1 MEDLSKPEVDE
12 PCDRDVNGEI
22 SPKKQNDEGNDV
34 EDEGQGKSDE
44 TIDEHT
50 TLMDEV
56 KIYAKD
62 VVYETRGPLYLDLCS
77 RTPPHLGALVKSF
90 RKTADGGMGEAEKSG
105 LVHIGDM
112 LLYLNEV
119 DCTLL
124 PFSQIIQEA
133 KNASF
138 PLVMR
143 VLPKVYVPE
152 YFPITISPPPSRSS
166 ESEASSANPWGK
178 FGQMLDMRTKRSSF
192 TETIK
197 PQLTTNS
204 PPTTSPSS
212 SSTASAGWAQTPPA
226 PNIQSGGA
234 SDNFQQKFKCWQD
247 SINLDKVVGSNFLKI
262 MGKKSA
268 DDKNDDWIQ
277 WLDQAVITHTENT
290 KYHTSSLQLVSTGKP
305 MGVDDGEV
313 NCQWYRVL
321 SDSQWILLRGA
332 THRTYQP
339 SIDDIGAKIA
349 VACRLSKHDV
359 KSKVKLVEL
368 ADPIV
373 AGPFVLND
381 ISSQSI
387 VDPSVQE
394 TISMMVQAGS
404 ASFSAT
410 LASSDLESFQLRVS
424 KSHLVV
430 VQISEDDMTTV
441 VDKQYDR
448 DLQVYL
454 DPEDSV
460 RFVLRFQAEG
470 DLVGVTGTTNPIRQN
485 NLSTLH
491 LHAQS
496 ASTRDMIASTIRK
509 FRAER
514 LSKED
519 EAVAQIA
526 ELKQAGEVIEKTT
539 WEPLLDLDLLNDSP
553 MCRLLKEKPVE
564 GVSKTQVSSDEVTE
578 LKRQLASQ
586 AMILKATQNE
596 RNLLA
601 VAVDVRDRKL
611 EEQLAANKT
620 LLAQVEALRGELKL
634 ARFAAERSKKMEDQ
648 VKDLEKQLKLAQET
662 NRTLEDRVK
671 LLETD
676 ENHVKAKMDALDA
689 ECRAARSDLT
699 LQQAQYMTL
708 LEERNNLKA
717 KTTDLSKE
725 LRRLLKNGQSI
736 GDIETQLKERTQLQI
751 DLALA
756 KADVKR
762 YEDEMNEFKDAL
774 NCHVQ
779 QRGMGDVE
787 MQRVLSQNKELQRL
801 VTHFSSSLSASQDE
815 VAKWKQLHHNSPLKA
830 HIKTQRQL
838 QTSTSFKANQQVVF
852 DEDDEEEEEDTEDET

>member
-22 SPKKQNDEGNDV
+22 SQKKQNDEGNDV

-152 YFPITISPPPSRSS
+152 YFPITTSPPPSRSS

-234 SDNFQQKFKCWQD
+234 SDNFQQKFKSWQD

-349 VACRLSKHDV
+349 VACHLSKHDV

-373 AGPFVLND
+373 A
-381 ISSQSI
+381 
-387 VDPSVQE
+387 DPSVQE

-519 EAVAQIA
+519 EAVAQTA

-539 WEPLLDLDLLNDSP
+539 
-553 MCRLLKEKPVE
+553 LLKEKPVE

-648 VKDLEKQLKLAQET
+648 VKDLQKQLKLAHET

-689 ECRAARSDLT
+689 ECRVARSDLT

-801 VTHFSSSLSASQDE
+801 VTHFSSSLSSSQDE

>member
-22 SPKKQNDEGNDV
+22 SQKKQNDEGNDV

-143 VLPKVYVPE
+143 
-152 YFPITISPPPSRSS
+152 
-166 ESEASSANPWGK
+166 
-178 FGQMLDMRTKRSSF
+178 
-192 TETIK
+192 
-197 PQLTTNS
+197 
-204 PPTTSPSS
+204 
-212 SSTASAGWAQTPPA
+212 
-226 PNIQSGGA
+226 SGGA
-234 SDNFQQKFKCWQD
+234 SDNFQQKFKSWQD

-349 VACRLSKHDV
+349 VACHLSKHDV

-373 AGPFVLND
+373 A
-381 ISSQSI
+381 
-387 VDPSVQE
+387 DPSVQE

-519 EAVAQIA
+519 EAVAQTA

-539 WEPLLDLDLLNDSP
+539 
-553 MCRLLKEKPVE
+553 LLKEKPVE

-648 VKDLEKQLKLAQET
+648 VKDLQKQLKLAHET

-689 ECRAARSDLT
+689 ECRVARSDLT

-801 VTHFSSSLSASQDE
+801 VTHFSSSLSSSQDE

>member
-12 PCDRDVNGEI
+12 PCDRNVNAEI
-22 SPKKQNDEGNDV
+22 SPKKQNDEGNYV

-138 PLVMR
+138 PLVMW

-192 TETIK
+192 TETMK

-234 SDNFQQKFKCWQD
+234 SDNFQQRFKSWQD

-339 SIDDIGAKIA
+339 SIDDIGVKIA
-349 VACRLSKHDV
+349 VACHLSKYDV
-359 KSKVKLVEL
+359 KSKVKFVEL

-373 AGPFVLND
+373 A
-381 ISSQSI
+381 
-387 VDPSVQE
+387 DPSVQE

-470 DLVGVTGTTNPIRQN
+470 DLVGVTGMTSPIRQN

-514 LSKED
+514 LTKED
-519 EAVAQIA
+519 EAVAQTA

-539 WEPLLDLDLLNDSP
+539 P
-553 MCRLLKEKPVE
+553 MCRLQKEKPVE
-564 GVSKTQVSSDEVTE
+564 GVSKTQVSSDEVNE

-586 AMILKATQNE
+586 AMVLKATQNE

-620 LLAQVEALRGELKL
+620 LLAQVEALRGELKV
-634 ARFAAERSKKMEDQ
+634 ARFAAERSKQMEDQ
-648 VKDLEKQLKLAQET
+648 VKDLQKQLKLAQDT

-676 ENHVKAKMDALDA
+676 ENHAKAKMDALDA
-689 ECRAARSDLT
+689 ECRAVRSDLT

-815 VAKWKQLHHNSPLKA
+815 VAKWKQLHQNSPLKA

-838 QTSTSFKANQQVVF
+838 QTSTSFKANKQVVF
-852 DEDDEEEEEDTEDET
+852 DEDDEEDEEETEDET

>member
-22 SPKKQNDEGNDV
+22 SQKKQNDEGNDV

-143 VLPKVYVPE
+143 
-152 YFPITISPPPSRSS
+152 
-166 ESEASSANPWGK
+166 
-178 FGQMLDMRTKRSSF
+178 
-192 TETIK
+192 
-197 PQLTTNS
+197 
-204 PPTTSPSS
+204 
-212 SSTASAGWAQTPPA
+212 
-226 PNIQSGGA
+226 SGGA
-234 SDNFQQKFKCWQD
+234 SDNFQQKFKSWQD

-349 VACRLSKHDV
+349 VACHLSKHDV

-373 AGPFVLND
+373 A
-381 ISSQSI
+381 
-387 VDPSVQE
+387 DPSVQE

-519 EAVAQIA
+519 EAVAQTA

-539 WEPLLDLDLLNDSP
+539 
-553 MCRLLKEKPVE
+553 LLKEKPVE

-648 VKDLEKQLKLAQET
+648 VKDLQKQLKLAQET

-689 ECRAARSDLT
+689 ECRVARSDLT